1 MIFGTLNPEK
11 IWHERLTHLS
21 TSPVRCSHFTLGN
34 PKKSFF
40 NIIIHILQIIYITSE
55 SKPIATVVLQFQ
67 LFTYC
72 CLVLPV
78 ICIALVLHLGHAT
91 GGARVLIR
99 TCWSLRQRLVATWA
113 EFQHSVVYNATDHV
127 KKDWKHVLMQKVVTL
142 NTSCD
147 IACLK
152 TGTFQSHRW
161 QPHNWLS
168 SEPPTFERTQQTFSQ
183 IKKVLQFTS

>member
-55 SKPIATVVLQFQ
+55 AKPIATVVVQFQ

-147 IACLK
+147 IACLT

-161 QPHNWLS
+161 QPTTDSLQS
-168 SEPPTFERTQQTFSQ
+168 LQRLKERN
-183 IKKVLQFTS
+183 KPLVR